1 MKLNNT
7 KCVRTYEDDI
17 VFSTNSQSK
26 NKDTISSLCTSKKA
40 SPSKA
45 AKRTYIAIPDSG
57 NNQNYQPIVKRS

>member
-7 KCVRTYEDDI
+7 KCVRTYEDDS

-26 NKDTISSLCTSKKA
+26 NKDTISSLRTIKKA

-45 AKRTYIAIPDSG
+45 AKRTYVAIAHSG
-57 NNQNYQPIVKRS
+57 NNQNCQ